1 MIISIVN
8 IRYTQPIALSLK
20 YEKNSSKFKSA
31 LHVPVNNTVSNA
43 TSVAFPLK
51 SVIFFVNQQHFP
63 QIGIKHFITS
73 FAIKNKQHYIIWGEV

>member
-51 SVIFFVNQQHFP
+51 SVIFFRKSATFSSNW
-63 QIGIKHFITS
+63 KKTL
-73 FAIKNKQHYIIWGEV
+73 YY